1 MRGEPTVVGPEC
13 RIHGTI
19 SSHGDVLVFGH
30 VQGAIE
36 AGGTVRIFDGGIV
49 DADVTA
55 AVVRVEGDLD
65 GTVRASQRVSVGP
78 RGRLIGDIHGVLS
91 IDDGG
96 FVQSRN
102 MMISPPRAPSP
113 TVRAPVK
120 PQRVY
125 HVDPPRAP
133 SAGAIPSIS
142 ETDINDALFQMG
154 SDPEPQRTPAWAP
167 AQRPPR
173 IKNRARGRTD
183 PGTSRPP
190 GATISSP
197 LIQAVTTGEMKVALK
212 AGGHRASPLP
222 QDDVVHT
229 PPPVVRGTNPGLLI
243 DEWFEQD
250 DDLLE

>member
-1 MRGEPTVVGPEC
+1 M
-13 RIHGTI
+13 HGTI

-30 VQGAIE
+30 VQGTIE
-36 AGGTVRIFDGGIV
+36 AGGTVRVFDGGIV
-49 DADVTA
+49 DADVSA

-102 MMISPPRAPSP
+102 MMVSPPQAPAP
-113 TVRAPVK
+113 TLRAPVK

-125 HVDPPRAP
+125 HVAPPRAP
-133 SAGAIPSIS
+133 STGAIPSIS

-154 SDPEPQRTPAWAP
+154 SAPEPQRTPARAP
-167 AQRPPR
+167 AQRPSR
-173 IKNRARGRTD
+173 VKNRARGRTD

-197 LIQAVTTGEMKVALK
+197 LIQAVTTGAMKVVLK
-212 AGGHRASPLP
+212 EGIQRAPPLP

-243 DEWFEQD
+243 DEWFEED
-250 DDLLE
+250 ADLLE